1 MKSEIIKIRLQNA
14 AHISAGNCT
23 LRAAKSKEKVSK
35 KQDPK
40 PECRPGDVNRNGN
53 GKANRP

>member
-23 LRAAKSKEKVSK
+23 LRAAKSKEKVREKTGSK
-35 KQDPK
+35 AGVQTW
-40 PECRPGDVNRNGN
+40 
-53 GKANRP
+53 